1 MKILKYIAAA
11 VVALSL
17 LSSCSVIKN
26 VAASDPL
33 SSGKYTGQAISA
45 LYQVLQK
52 TGVIDLSNITNI
64 INLGSILTGAT
75 SATKTNQSFV
85 ETFTKNL
92 ISGSKGLVTNSN
104 VGGVIN
110 GLQTLANMDTSA
122 IAQAA
127 TTAAMTGKVPA
138 LSNSDSSVSG
148 TINQLTSI
156 LNLLK

>member
-1 MKILKYIAAA
+1 MRFFKFIAAA
-11 VVALSL
+11 VITLSL

-26 VAASDPL
+26 VAASNPL

-52 TGVIDLSNITNI
+52 TGAIDLSNITNI

-75 SATKTNQSFV
+75 SATKTSQSFLD
-85 ETFTKNL
+85 TFTKNI
-92 ISGSKGLVTNSN
+92 ISGSNNLVNSSN
-104 VGGVIN
+104 IGGVMS
-110 GLQTLANMDTSA
+110 GLQALANMDTSA

-127 TTAAMTGKVPA
+127 TTAAMTGKVPS
-138 LSNSDSSVSG
+138 LSNSDPGVSG

-156 LNLLK
+156 LGLLR